1 MNNIT
6 VSGSNIFL
14 RERLASAL
22 AKESAEAETLIF
34 CGREAEL
41 ENVLRECSG
50 RLIFLADA
58 AESFSGRRALLE
70 ERYDEYE
77 TRFML
82 AEEQTVRGISEKG
95 ISEEFQPVRL
105 PDNVILNR
113 CCEIGGTGK
122 SRAWLSAHVNGT
134 DCLRYVS
141 FGGSGKQVFDLLH
154 VGDLVSLVREQI
166 HAFRPG
172 LYHVSGG
179 VRASVSLLELTAVC
193 ESATG
198 NIVKITNDESRRE
211 IPVFSLD
218 ISRLTEYFIWRP
230 EYGVEEI
237 VRDMLVRQVTDVS

>member
-1 MNNIT
+1 MNIT
-6 VSGSNIFL
+6 FSGTNTFL
-14 RERLASAL
+14 KECLVQAL
-22 AKESAEAETLIF
+22 ADESAETETMVF
-34 CGREAEL
+34 CGRETEL
-41 ENVLRECSG
+41 GEALRNCSG

-58 AESFSGRRALLE
+58 GESFSERKSLLN

-82 AEEQTVRGISEKG
+82 SAEQSVHGISEKG
-95 ISEEFQPVRL
+95 ISEEFQPMNL

-122 SRAWLSAHVNGT
+122 SRAWLSAHINGT
-134 DCLRYVS
+134 NSLRYVS

-154 VGDLVSLVREQI
+154 VGDLVSLIREQL
-166 HAFRPG
+166 HAFQPG

-179 VRASVSLLELTAVC
+179 LRASVSLLELTAVC
-193 ESATG
+193 ECATG
-198 NIVKITNDESRRE
+198 NILKITNDESRKE

-237 VRDMLVRQVTDVS
+237 IRDMMVSDGE

>member
-1 MNNIT
+1 MNIT
-6 VSGSNIFL
+6 FSGTNTFL
-14 RERLASAL
+14 KECLVQAL
-22 AKESAEAETLIF
+22 ADESAETETMVF
-34 CGREAEL
+34 CGRETEL
-41 ENVLRECSG
+41 GEALRNCSG

-58 AESFSGRRALLE
+58 GESFSERKSLLN

-82 AEEQTVRGISEKG
+82 SAEQSVHGISEKG
-95 ISEEFQPVRL
+95 ISEEFQPMNL

-122 SRAWLSAHVNGT
+122 SRAWLSAHIHGT
-134 DCLRYVS
+134 NSLRYVS

-154 VGDLVSLVREQI
+154 VGDLVSLIREQL
-166 HAFRPG
+166 HTFQPG

-179 VRASVSLLELTAVC
+179 LRASVSLLELTAVC
-193 ESATG
+193 ECATG
-198 NIVKITNDESRRE
+198 NILKITNDESRKE

-237 VRDMLVRQVTDVS
+237 IRDMMVSDGG